1 MKIKNDWSV
10 GTHNQSAGT
19 WSDDTSMM
27 TATMEWFG
35 EMLQGKEMKNN
46 YKGGYYDSKDY
57 YGVGSITIKYS
68 FTGCFSETCYM

>member
-10 GTHNQSAGT
+10 GTHNQPEGT

-35 EMLQGKEMKNN
+35 EMLQGKEMK
-46 YKGGYYDSKDY
+46 K
-57 YGVGSITIKYS
+57 
-68 FTGCFSETCYM
+68 